1 MEKSEQDMTAFEVLV
16 KRKKILRQL
25 DSIKDDAKYMELTE
39 EAHRLARLAYKKGGI
54 NSQEEMYKLSVQ

>member
-16 KRKKILRQL
+16 KRKKILRQMESTQNVDKRL
-25 DSIKDDAKYMELTE
+25 ELTE